1 MSEQRAWQHTFQF
14 DHGKPIVV
22 EPSQARLTSDAGL
35 LPIRAFDEQIGLT
48 EQFAGA
54 LQDRRR
60 ACRTTHLFLEMLR
73 QRVYGILAD
82 YEDQN
87 DHDALRSDPVFKLI
101 AGRAPDDDDLAS
113 QPTLSR
119 FENAV
124 SVRSLFRLQDVLVDQ
139 FIASF
144 ETAPARLTFDIDA
157 FDDATHGQQQL
168 TFFHGY
174 YNQYQYLPRTITCA
188 DNDQVVMACLLFG
201 TAHPTVGA
209 AEDITY
215 LVSRLR
221 AVWPDVDIELRADS
235 GFGVPAMYEVCER
248 LGIWYT
254 FGLRL
259 NSVLKRESDDLL
271 ARAVAQYQ
279 ATGEKQRLFHTFD
292 YCAGSWPH
300 GRRTII
306 KCEAHAAG
314 TNRRAVVTNRPGAH
328 VLPTACYD
336 EYADRG
342 ESENRNKE
350 LKCGLAA
357 DRLSDHRYMANL
369 FRLYLHTA
377 AHNLLVRLRHVVAD
391 PPDPDPPSDL
401 PTEALKGS
409 HRRRYHNQRRQRD
422 PLGEGHPC
430 TWRTRLIK
438 VAAEVQVRC
447 RCVRVKLSACWP
459 FLDFFC
465 KVSEAVTPPP
475 PASLAPG

>member
-14 DHGKPIVV
+14 AHGKPIVV
-22 EPSQARLTSDAGL
+22 EPSEALLTSDAGL

-48 EQFAGA
+48 QQFADV
-54 LQDRRR
+54 LQDTRR
-60 ACRTTHLFLEMLR
+60 ACQTTHPFLQMLR
-73 QRVYGILAD
+73 QRLYGILAD

-119 FENAV
+119 FENAI
-124 SVRSLFRLQDVLVDQ
+124 SVRSLIRLQDILIDQ
-139 FIASF
+139 FIDSF
-144 ETAPARLTFDIDA
+144 ETPPARLTFDIDV
-157 FDDATHGQQQL
+157 FDDPTHGQQQL

-174 YNQYQYLPRTITCA
+174 YGQYQYLPRAITCA
-188 DNDQVVMACLLFG
+188 DNDQVVMVCLLFG
-201 TAHPTVGA
+201 TAHPATGA
-209 AEDITY
+209 PEDVAY
-215 LVSRLR
+215 LVERLR

-235 GFGVPAMYEVCER
+235 GFGVPAMYEVCEW

-259 NSVLKRESDDLL
+259 NPVLKRESDDLL
-271 ARAVAQYQ
+271 ARAVARYQ
-279 ATGEKQRLFHTFD
+279 QTGEKQRLFHTFD

-328 VLPTACYD
+328 VLPAAAYD

-377 AHNLLVRLRHVVAD
+377 AHNLLVRLRQMIAD
-391 PPDPDPPSDL
+391 PPEPDPPCDL
-401 PTEALKGS
+401 PPEALKGAQ
-409 HRRRYHNQRRQRD
+409 RRRYHNQRRERD

-438 VAAEVQVRC
+438 VAGEIQVRC
-447 RCVRVKLSACWP
+447 RRVRVKLSACWP
-459 FLDFFC
+459 FLDFFRR
-465 KVSEAVTPPP
+465 VSEAVTT
-475 PASLAPG
+475 PASLAPD